1 VNSPPRGEL
10 TLSDLDKVVGAVAI
24 ALPNENEPRQIA
36 ELAGMTDPPTVS
48 GTTRSKDRWI
58 PVFEAA
64 LEESPEILAA
74 LLIRIRGRIGS
85 SRKSKLDLALQEMK
99 IDCVRRVTRTSNL
112 SLNDQIEDL
121 SSSFPPETFREPAER
136 LRNTA
141 LGVRRLLMRPL
152 LAETFL
158 QMEQELD
165 FAIAEPDWLRIQP
178 ANQAVNVVTAL
189 DYLLTLMMM
198 PDITPSQLVLGGPPG
213 SDRTQG
219 RTDEEAYDWLTRR
232 RLDARGTAV
241 REAMRLLVML
251 RRDIAID

>member
-1 VNSPPRGEL
+1 MNGSPRGEL
-10 TLSDLDKVVGAVAI
+10 TLSDLEKVVEAVAM
-24 ALPNENEPRQIA
+24 ALPNENQPRQIA
-36 ELAGMTDPPTVS
+36 ELAGLRDPPTVS
-48 GTTRSKDRWI
+48 GTSQSKDRWT
-58 PVFEAA
+58 PVFDAV
-64 LEESPEILAA
+64 LGESPEMLAA
-74 LLIRIRGRIGS
+74 LLKNIRGRIGS
-85 SRKSKLDLALQEMK
+85 SRKSEIDHALEEMK
-99 IDCVRRVTRTSNL
+99 TDCVYRVTRTSNL

-121 SSSFPPETFREPAER
+121 SSAFPPETFKEPAER

-158 QMEQELD
+158 QLEKGLD
-165 FAIAEPDWLRIQP
+165 YAIAEPEWLRIEP

-189 DYLLTLMMM
+189 DYLLTLMMT
-198 PDITPSQLVLGGPPG
+198 PDTTASQLVLGGPPG

-251 RRDIAID
+251 RREIAID